1 MITGVG
7 LPLVLRDEAVI
18 IGIVLK
24 ASYHLPY
31 NSSSFTNPT
40 INYARKQRSI
50 SRWHL
55 YQTLAQAADL

>member
-7 LPLVLRDEAVI
+7 LPLVLHDESLI
-18 IGIVLK
+18 IGMVLK

-31 NSSSFTNPT
+31 NSSTFTNPT
-40 INYARKQRSI
+40 INYARRQRSI
-50 SRWHL
+50 SRWNL